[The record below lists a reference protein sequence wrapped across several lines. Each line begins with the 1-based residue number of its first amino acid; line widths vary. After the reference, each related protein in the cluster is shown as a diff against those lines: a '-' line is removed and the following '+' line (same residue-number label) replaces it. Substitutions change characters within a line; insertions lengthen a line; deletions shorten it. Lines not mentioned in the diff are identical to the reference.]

1 MQRSLFDRIYIAFL
15 VILITSFIFLL
26 FFISYFARRSML
38 SEKRKAM
45 ENDGH
50 LVAANV
56 TNYLNSHEGQSENLH
71 VILNYFAS
79 TLDADIWYISADGT
93 VFSTSTIFGK
103 TPDATTT
110 DADTLRVV
118 TPPPNNIFRLEPGFR
133 LEKSF
138 SKVGTF
144 HGTYNE
150 KVLTVNVPI
159 NYTMDFED
167 GFSGSILLNSSIKN
181 ITGTMRYTYSVSVI
195 PCLFIIAISFL
206 FLSLISRKIIRPV
219 RKLSV
224 VAEEYSKGNFD
235 TKANIQRKDEI
246 GQLASN
252 LEYMASELSKLEDY
266 RRDFVSNISHD
277 FRSPLT
283 SIRGYVQAML
293 DGTIP
298 PEKQERYLNIVLD
311 ETQRLTK
318 LTQGLLDLNR
328 LQIYGTYLKL
338 SEFDF
343 IDIIRSTL
351 NTFEIKCIDRNIS
364 IYLNNHAENTMV
376 AGDKTKIQQVVY
388 NLIDNA
394 IKFTPEGKKIYVTI
408 NELDEKLQISIKD
421 EGIGM
426 SESTQKKIWTRF
438 YKDDA
443 SRGMDKHGT
452 GLGLAITKEIIKAH
466 NETIEV
472 KSTLGEGSE
481 FVFTLKK
488 VKSSEPK
495 HTGNTEIL
503 IQK

>member
-15 VILITSFIFLL
+15 VILIVSFVFLIFLV
-26 FFISYFARRSML
+26 SYFARRSMI
-38 SEKRKAM
+38 SEKRQAM
-45 ENDGH
+45 ENEGSLIAAYTLPGYISGEYDKED
-50 LVAANV
+50 LVQIFNFYA
-56 TNYLNSHEGQSENLH
+56 G
-71 VILNYFAS
+71 
-79 TLDADIWYISADGT
+79 TLKTDIWLLSANGT
-93 VFSTSTIFGK
+93 VVATSDYFGK
-103 TPDATTT
+103 RQTASAT
-110 DADTLRVV
+110 DAESLRVV
-118 TPPPNNIFRLEPGFR
+118 TPPPSSIFRVEAGFKLDKR
-133 LEKSF
+133 FYEI
-138 SKVGTF
+138 GTF

-150 KVLTVNVPI
+150 KVLSVNVPVE
-159 NYTMDFED
+159 M
-167 GFSGSILLNSSIKN
+167 SSAGKTRIV
-181 ITGTMRYTYSVSVI
+181 GSVI
-195 PCLFIIAISFL
+195 MHSSMQSIDETMKYTHSASIVPCLFIIAISFI
-206 FLSLISRKIIRPV
+206 FLSVLSRKIIRPV
-219 RKLSV
+219 KKLSV

-235 TKANIQRKDEI
+235 VQTEISREDEV
-246 GQLASN
+246 GQLAHS

-311 ETQRLTK
+311 ETKRLTK

-328 LQIYGTYLKL
+328 LEIYGTYLKL
-338 SEFDF
+338 SNFDF

-351 NTFEIKCIDRNIS
+351 NTFEIKCIDRNIA
-364 IYLNNHAENTMV
+364 IYLNNHAENTV
-376 AGDKTKIQQVVY
+376 VTADKTKIQQVVY

-408 NELDEKLQISIKD
+408 TETDDKLRISIRD

-426 SESTQKKIWTRF
+426 TENTQKKIWTRF

-443 SRGMDKHGT
+443 SRGMDKQGT

-472 KSTLGEGSE
+472 KSEVGKGSE
-481 FVFTLKK
+481 FIFTLKK
-488 VKSSEPK
+488 VKDTEPT